1 MNKRFILFSIISFVI
16 TLTALLFI
24 MVRFEPKNT
33 DTFSS
38 DVISFVQEKVG
49 IVNECDYEESI
60 EYYFYEDSDWEDNN
74 KVGLYIYAEN
84 ESYFEYA
91 QNLVNSNGGDWGYV
105 TIPYNV
111 KDKDHNKWDRV
122 FRQLRNK
129 HLIPIIQLWD
139 VDLDDYE
146 EQTEEAAEFLNRF
159 VWPVKER
166 YVSAY
171 NEMNSANFWYGE
183 INPEEYAKILDYTIY
198 SFKNVN
204 SDFFMLNGALNISAP
219 SNADHMDAFVFMSK
233 MNHEVPGI
241 FDKLDGWASH
251 PYPQPNFSGN
261 PHAVGRWSVR
271 AYEEE
276 LNFLKNSI
284 GVEKELPVFITETGW
299 AHAQGKDF
307 NHSFVDAE
315 LAAEY
320 MRIAYE
326 EIWLPDDRVRAVTP
340 FTIRYKAPFDHFS
353 WISEGGVPYIQYDKV
368 KSIDKIAGNPP
379 HFEVKEQRVSGC
391 E

>member
-1 MNKRFILFSIISFVI
+1 
-16 TLTALLFI
+16 
-24 MVRFEPKNT
+24 MVKFEPK
-33 DTFSS
+33 DTEMFSQ
-38 DVISFVQEKVG
+38 DIITYVQEKTG
-49 IVNECDYEESI
+49 LKDECDYEESI
-60 EYYFYEDSDWEDNN
+60 EYFTYEDSDWSKNN

-84 ESYFEYA
+84 ESYFEIA
-91 QNLVNSNGGDWGYV
+91 QQLVNSSGGDWGYV
-105 TIPYNV
+105 TIPFNV
-111 KDKDHNKWDRV
+111 KDKDFEKWERV

-129 HLIPIIQLWD
+129 HLIPIVQLWD
-139 VDLDDYE
+139 VDIDKYE
-146 EQTEEAAEFLNRF
+146 EQTREAAEFLNRF

-183 INPEEYAKILDYTIY
+183 INPEEYARILDYTIY
-198 SFKNVN
+198 SFNEVN

-219 SNADHMDAFVFMSK
+219 NNNDHMDAFVFMSK

-241 FDKLDGWASH
+241 FEKLDGWASH

-261 PHAVGRWSVR
+261 PHASGRWSVK
-271 AYEEE
+271 AYENE
-276 LNFLKNSI
+276 LNFLKYSI

-299 AHAQGKDF
+299 AHAQGKDY
-307 NHSFVDAE
+307 NGSFVDAE

-320 MRIAYE
+320 IRIAYE
-326 EIWLPDDRVRAVTP
+326 EIWLLDDRVRAVTP

-353 WISEGGVPYIQYDKV
+353 WINQDGVPYVQYDKV

-379 HFEVKEQRVSGC
+379 HFEVNLQKVSGC
-391 E
+391 ENE